1 MDIWPELYLTQA
13 KFSLVLER
21 ADEFARFPEA
31 VLRGALGYF
40 WHDEG
45 ERFAPLFDLFFG
57 ASEKGVHGG
66 IATPPVGGM
75 LDCMRV
81 DNKVFELDITL
92 FGNHE
97 DKISLL
103 NESLIVLG
111 REGVGAKYVRFYI
124 EGLPHIKTSTL
135 RECLSAE
142 LIDGQTLPE
151 SYCPSHGVE
160 LSITKPMTLKALGG
174 RFLMEWDTVTFF
186 RNLVQRLKLLSQ
198 FYGEPLPENWCANL
212 GELTQ
217 IRTTSATHQEMRSR
231 RSSRQQANLDY
242 SGFVGQV
249 IIRNISGHLFDLIR
263 MGGIVGVGKNT
274 VMGSGRYTISLL

>member
-1 MDIWPELYLTQA
+1 MDIWPELYLTRV
-13 KFSLVLER
+13 KFSLEVER

-45 ERFAPLFDLFFG
+45 ERFAPLFGLFFG
-57 ASEKGVHGG
+57 ASEKGVHDG

-75 LDCMRV
+75 FDCKRV
-81 DNKVFELDITL
+81 DDKIFELEITL

-103 NESLIVLG
+103 NESLIILG
-111 REGVGAKYVRFYI
+111 REGVGAKHVRFYVK
-124 EGLPHIKTSTL
+124 GLPHFKTSTL

-142 LIDGQTLPE
+142 SIDGQTLPE
-151 SYCPSHGVE
+151 SYSPPHGVC
-160 LSITKPMTLKALGG
+160 LDITKPMTLKALGG
-174 RFLMEWDTVTFF
+174 RFLMEWDTATFF

-198 FYGEPLPENWCANL
+198 FYGEPLPENWCANQ

>member
-1 MDIWPELYLTQA
+1 MDIWPELYLTRV
-13 KFSLVLER
+13 KFSLVVER

-45 ERFAPLFDLFFG
+45 ERFSALYDLFFG
-57 ASEKGVHGG
+57 VREKGVHSG

-75 LDCMRV
+75 LECRRV
-81 DNKVFELDITL
+81 DDKVFELNITL

-111 REGVGAKYVRFYI
+111 REGVGARYVRFYVD
-124 EGLPHIKTSTL
+124 GLPFFKTSSL
-135 RECLSAE
+135 RECLSTE
-142 LIDGQTLPE
+142 RIDGQTLPE
-151 SYCPSHGVE
+151 SYCPSNGVR
-160 LSITKPMTLKALGG
+160 LDIVKPMTLKAVGG
-174 RFLMEWDTVTFF
+174 KFLMEWDAVTFF

-198 FYGEPLPENWCANL
+198 FYGSPLSENWCANL
-212 GELTQ
+212 EELTQ
-217 IRTTSATHQEMRSR
+217 VRVASATHQEMRSR

-274 VMGSGRYTISLL
+274 VMGSGRYSISLL